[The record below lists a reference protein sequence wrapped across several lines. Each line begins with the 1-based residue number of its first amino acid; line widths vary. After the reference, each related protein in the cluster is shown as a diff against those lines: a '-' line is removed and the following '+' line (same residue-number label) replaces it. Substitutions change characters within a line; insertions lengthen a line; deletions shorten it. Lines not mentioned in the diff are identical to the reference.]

1 MTTSYQ
7 PIVIGANPNDGTGDN
22 IRDAFNKVNTNFN
35 TLYQYIFGVG
45 GATTGIKYID
55 LADGPQSYTTGT
67 VQSVNGVILVTVNNA
82 GNRITNRLLSNSK
95 DIIIDSSNNGLV
107 SLRSAYTASITA
119 TAYSLVL
126 RDETGNIQG
135 ISGGGGGGGGAASTS
150 SILLLVDGISF
161 QYATTSSTAN
171 TIPARDSNSNI
182 WANNFN
188 GTATSSLT
196 SLYATNSNSSTNAN
210 YLLLGATYV
219 ASSTGTSVSTI
230 VARDSL
236 GQIRATNFIGNS
248 FIGTLTGSS
257 SYATSST
264 NAQYANTATYA
275 TNISAGV
282 YSSGVSYPL
291 LSSGASISTA
301 SSYYYNAGTVYATDF
316 AATSDITLKNV
327 VGNITNPLSKIS
339 KINGISYQW
348 NDVAKAQGISGNG
361 QRLGVSAQEVQ
372 AIAPEAVSEVN
383 GYLSVNYT
391 QLIPIL
397 IEAIKELNKK
407 IDKVAGVK

>member
-22 IRDAFNKVNTNFN
+22 IRDAFNKVNNNFN

-45 GATTGIKYID
+45 GSTTGIRYID
-55 LADGPQSYTTGT
+55 LSDGPQSYTTGT
-67 VQSVNGVILVTVNNA
+67 VQSANGVILVTVNNA
-82 GNRITNRLLSNSK
+82 GNQITNRLLSNSN
-95 DIIIDSSNNGLV
+95 DIIVDGSSNGLI
-107 SLRSAYTASITA
+107 SLRSAFTASITS
-119 TAYSLVL
+119 TAYTIVL
-126 RDETGNIQG
+126 RDSNGSIQG
-135 ISGGGGGGGGAASTS
+135 INNGGGASTS
-150 SILLLVDGISF
+150 SASSLLVDATNYESASI
-161 QYATTSSTAN
+161 YATPD
-171 TIPARDSNSNI
+171 TISARDSSGNI
-182 WANNFN
+182 SAINFN
-188 GTATSSLT
+188 GTATSALSALT
-196 SLYATNSNSSTNAN
+196 ATNATLSINAN
-210 YLLLGATYV
+210 YLLLGASYV
-219 ASSTGTSVSTI
+219 ASSTSTTANTI
-230 VARDSL
+230 VARDSV
-236 GQIRATNFIGNS
+236 GQIRATSFIGNS
-248 FIGTLTGSS
+248 FVGTLTGSS

-282 YSSGVSYPL
+282 YSSGISYPL
-291 LSSGASISTA
+291 LLGANLSTA
-301 SSYYYNAGTVYATDF
+301 SSYYYNAGTVYAVDF

-327 VGNITNPLSKIS
+327 VGNISNPLSKIS

-348 NDVAKAQGISGNG
+348 NDIAKSKGITGNG
-361 QRLGVSAQEVQ
+361 ERLGVSAQEVR

-407 IDKVAGVK
+407 IDSLSGVN